1 MISDAER
8 NQILATL
15 KDFSSIAKIGT
26 LNNLFLTTF
35 AELVDKKQQQ
45 TVSLQETMHQL
56 DVLIAIL
63 EKVRLK
69 RENYISL
76 MQHVKVFVDDRV
88 TQKKGYKILSKV
100 IERFELGDLDE
111 IAEIKERILPM
122 MKGSANKERIT
133 LISSFI
139 NAMRQV
145 PRQAGDQAQLA
156 KTIELMRS
164 FVIELIGCF
173 NNSNQ
178 KIRTGAQETFLALAQ
193 ILSDFKAIP

>member
-100 IERFELGDLDE
+100 IERFELGNLDE

>member
-1 MISDAER
+1 MISDSER
-8 NQILATL
+8 NQILTTL

-45 TVSLQETMHQL
+45 KVSLQETMHQL

-100 IERFELGDLDE
+100 IERFELSNLDE

-139 NAMRQV
+139 NAMR
-145 PRQAGDQAQLA
+145 
-156 KTIELMRS
+156 
-164 FVIELIGCF
+164 
-173 NNSNQ
+173 
-178 KIRTGAQETFLALAQ
+178 
-193 ILSDFKAIP
+193 